1 MCGQD
6 MRLDPEVGAVPCRA
20 QSCYPVGKGAWV
32 LGGLCTTHLK
42 TRKLDSMSTK
52 MTPFSDT
59 LQFLPLTISIASSG
73 LFQGSLADTVAIILL
88 LLALPV

>member
-1 MCGQD
+1 MWPGHEA
-6 MRLDPEVGAVPCRA
+6 RPGGWSSAV
-20 QSCYPVGKGAWV
+20 QSSELLPSGEGAWV

-59 LQFLPLTISIASSG
+59 LQFLPLAISIASSG